1 MGAVV
6 DAFPEVVALPRVVE
20 EGADADADV
29 GVEDIPLV
37 LLVVVVDERA

>member
-20 EGADADADV
+20 EGADADV
-29 GVEDIPLV
+29 GVEDVPLV

>member
-1 MGAVV
+1 VVGAVV
-6 DAFPEVVALPRVVE
+6 DAFSEVVALSRGVE
-20 EGADADADV
+20 EGRDADA